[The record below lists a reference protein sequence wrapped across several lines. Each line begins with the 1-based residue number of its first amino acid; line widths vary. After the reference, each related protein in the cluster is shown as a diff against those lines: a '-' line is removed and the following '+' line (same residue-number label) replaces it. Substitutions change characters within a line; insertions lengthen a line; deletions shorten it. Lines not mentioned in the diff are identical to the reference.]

1 MEATQH
7 CAEGGEAIAR
17 LYHSITF
24 VLCSLWRLHSTVL
37 KVVRPLPGC
46 TIALHLCCGTHGIAK
61 QNSKRAAVFA
71 RLLAMRSVC
80 RLENPASHT

>member
-24 VLCSLWRLHSTVL
+24 VLWYSWHSKTEQQESRCVC
-37 KVVRPLPGC
+37 KVTSYAQCVQIGKPC
-46 TIALHLCCGTHGIAK
+46 ITHVETEHMAQSRG
-61 QNSKRAAVFA
+61 
-71 RLLAMRSVC
+71 M
-80 RLENPASHT
+80 